1 MNIELE
7 VSDPSVE
14 HRRGHTAKFT
24 TPRSMIANPAESRSV
39 SEAAAAL
46 ADGEARGVVAPVR
59 REPSLSHRVHPQT
72 TASAHRMHALL
83 VDDGPHGRRRP
94 AIRPAAHAHER

>member
-1 MNIELE
+1 MQQGHELC
-7 VSDPSVE
+7 DPSVDRDSLE
-14 HRRGHTAKFT
+14 IIVT
-24 TPRSMIANPAESRSV
+24 ESAV
-39 SEAAAAL
+39 PEAAAAL
-46 ADGEARGVVAPVR
+46 AEGEARGVAAPVR
-59 REPSLSHRVHPQT
+59 REPPSSHRAYPQT

>member
-1 MNIELE
+1 MEGFTIPIHLRDLELPGG
-7 VSDPSVE
+7 V
-14 HRRGHTAKFT
+14 
-24 TPRSMIANPAESRSV
+24 V

-46 ADGEARGVVAPVR
+46 AEGEARGVAAPVR
-59 REPSLSHRVHPQT
+59 REPPSSHRAYPQT
-72 TASAHRMHALL
+72 TASTHRMHALL